1 MNENAHAQNHDSN
14 SQDHPKD
21 HQNHESNHQDHD
33 HTDHHAHMVA
43 DFRRRFWVSMIL
55 GIPIVLL
62 SPMIQQFMGISGQ
75 WDFAGDAYIQF
86 GFSTIVFFYG
96 GWPF

>member
-21 HQNHESNHQDHD
+21 HQNHENNHQDHD
-33 HTDHHAHMVA
+33 HADHHAHMVA
-43 DFRRRFWVSMIL
+43 DFKRRFFVSLIL

-62 SPMIQQFMGISGQ
+62 SPMIQQFMKERQGRCQ
-75 WDFAGDAYIQF
+75 
-86 GFSTIVFFYG
+86 TR
-96 GWPF
+96 